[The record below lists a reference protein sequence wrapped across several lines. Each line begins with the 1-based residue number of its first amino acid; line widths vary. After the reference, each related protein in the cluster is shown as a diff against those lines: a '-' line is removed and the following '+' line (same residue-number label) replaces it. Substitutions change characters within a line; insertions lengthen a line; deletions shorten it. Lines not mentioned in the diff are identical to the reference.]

1 VRWKREWGGEYSK
14 QWGFTYSTSLMNPV
28 ESKRG
33 GEIGKG
39 DEYKGECV
47 TDCEQNVILKTDCV
61 PFLN

>member
-33 GEIGKG
+33 GGRLGREMNIKG
-39 DEYKGECV
+39 SV
-47 TDCEQNVILKTDCV
+47 
-61 PFLN
+61 